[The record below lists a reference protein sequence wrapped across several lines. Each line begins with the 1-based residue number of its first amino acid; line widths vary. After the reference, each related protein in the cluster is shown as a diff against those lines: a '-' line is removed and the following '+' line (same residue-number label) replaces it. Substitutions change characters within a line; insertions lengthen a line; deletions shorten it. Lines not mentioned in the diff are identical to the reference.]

1 MSNFRDK
8 IAAQRSSRPEASKI
22 EDTFQRA
29 SDDRARFTLRLPA
42 ETYEELQ
49 RIALENR
56 TKVNPILMA
65 AAERIVRDYKQS
77 GRLDP

>member
-1 MSNFRDK
+1 MSQFRDK
-8 IAAQRSSRPEASKI
+8 IAAQRANRPETAKI

-29 SDDRARFTLRLPA
+29 SDTRARFTLRLPE

-49 RIALENR
+49 RIALENK

-65 AAERIVRDYKQS
+65 AAEKIVRDYKQS
-77 GRLDP
+77 GRLDI